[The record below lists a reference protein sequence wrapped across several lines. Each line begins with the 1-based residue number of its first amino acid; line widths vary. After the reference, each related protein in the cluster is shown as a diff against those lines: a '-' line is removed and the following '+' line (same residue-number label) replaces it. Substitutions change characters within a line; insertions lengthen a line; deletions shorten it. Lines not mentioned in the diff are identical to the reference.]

1 MRLEILLP
9 SRIFADVDGVLR
21 IVAET
26 RAGSLGILPHRLDC
40 VAALAPGILT
50 YATRAAGTIYLAV
63 DQGVIV
69 KSGAQVRISVRRAI
83 GGASLGELHAA
94 VKREFLT
101 LDETERDARAAMG
114 KMEAGLMGSFAQ
126 FNRGR

>member
-9 SRIFADVDGVLR
+9 SRIFADVSDVLR

-50 YATRAAGTIYLAV
+50 YATRAAGAVYVAV

-69 KSGAQVRISVRRAI
+69 KSGAQVRVSVRRAI
-83 GGASLGELHAA
+83 GGTSLGELHAA
-94 VKREFLT
+94 VKREFLS
-101 LDETERDARAAMG
+101 LDAAERDARAAMG
-114 KMEAGLMGSFAQ
+114 KMETGLMGGFAR
-126 FNRGR
+126 FHRER